1 MAYWIIISLK
11 MNRKRPGNF
20 WANFVNSNHS
30 VTGEPLHTYTYR
42 AAHCGKD
49 VGLYFHFIQLFPD
62 NNTNICRT
70 VPQQGGPVWWIPT
83 SLANYSAPYKGVR
96 LPVGS
101 FYVSTKG
108 SYYILTTA
116 GFSYLAQRFL
126 CDSRNLTQ
134 KSCEIVWCQIVFV
147 WFQVIKGAFPKLLNE

>member
-1 MAYWIIISLK
+1 
-11 MNRKRPGNF
+11 MNKIWKF
-20 WANFVNSNHS
+20 WPQCDRRAFAHIHIQSGALWQGRWPLFSGFHS
-30 VTGEPLHTYTYR
+30 
-42 AAHCGKD
+42 A
-49 VGLYFHFIQLFPD
+49 FPW
-62 NNTNICRT
+62 
-70 VPQQGGPVWWIPT
+70 QQQPT
-83 SLANYSAPYKGVR
+83 SAELYRNKAVRSGEYLLVIANYSALYKGVR

-101 FYVSTKG
+101 LNMSKKG